1 MAVVGCF
8 MSCIYVIVDLLFIM
22 DMALIAQDEYIL
34 GAFMLYVDIVR
45 VFMHILIILS
55 DKK

>member
-1 MAVVGCF
+1 

-45 VFMHILIILS
+45 VFLYILIILS